1 MRDNPSNKLM
11 TNRQKNA
18 EQPLIADVLQDLYS
32 STPNPLDFY
41 RVAMAHDQIGKSAP
55 SCALC
60 PFRPVCRHAC
70 GGAASDQPHCLAPD
84 RRYLR
89 AGETLYTQGRPTL
102 KVYPVREGGLKHVYE
117 SQLGWQQVIGFLQPG
132 DVAGLE
138 SGDAATYRA
147 SATVLQDTECC
158 AIPVEALLAR
168 MADPGFRGATLAI
181 LRRQAERQS
190 ELLVAIGSMK
200 AAQRLAMLLLDLAAE
215 QARRGMT
222 DGALTLAMTRN
233 DIASYLGLTLETVSR
248 LLSRF
253 SANGLI
259 HVRHRQL
266 RIVDRAGLAAVH
278 ADPEQI
284 TLRGSD
290 NSESQRPATVQGRL

>member
-1 MRDNPSNKLM
+1 
-11 TNRQKNA
+11 
-18 EQPLIADVLQDLYS
+18 
-32 STPNPLDFY
+32 
-41 RVAMAHDQIGKSAP
+41 MAHDPIGKSAP

-60 PFRPVCRHAC
+60 PFQPICRHAC

-117 SQLGWQQVIGFLQPG
+117 SQLGWQQVTGFLQSG
-132 DVAGLE
+132 DVAGLA
-138 SGDAATYRA
+138 SGDATTYRA
-147 SATVLQDTECC
+147 SATALQDTECC
-158 AIPVEALLAR
+158 AIPVEALFAQ
-168 MADPGFRGATLAI
+168 MADPNFRAAVLTI

-215 QARRGMT
+215 QARRGVT
-222 DGALTLAMTRN
+222 DGRLTLAMTRN

-253 SANGLI
+253 GATGLI
-259 HVRHRQL
+259 NVRHRQL
-266 RIVDRAGLAAVH
+266 RITDRAGLAAVH
-278 ADPEQI
+278 ADPAHMM
-284 TLRGSD
+284 LRD
-290 NSESQRPATVQGRL
+290 PVCDKPQPPATAPRCQSR

>member
-1 MRDNPSNKLM
+1 MP
-11 TNRQKNA
+11 
-18 EQPLIADVLQDLYS
+18 QD
-32 STPNPLDFY
+32 PF
-41 RVAMAHDQIGKSAP
+41 GKSAP

-60 PFRPVCRHAC
+60 PFRSICRHAC

-117 SQLGWQQVIGFLQPG
+117 SQLGWQQVSGFVQPG

-138 SGDAATYRA
+138 SGDAATYRT
-147 SATVLQDTECC
+147 SATALQDTECC
-158 AIPVEALLAR
+158 AIPVETLLAR
-168 MADPGFRGATLAI
+168 MADTGFRSAVLTI

-215 QARRGMT
+215 QARRGVT
-222 DGALTLAMTRN
+222 DGRLTLAMTRN

-253 SANGLI
+253 GATGLI

-266 RIVDRAGLAAVH
+266 RIVDRAGLAVVH
-278 ADPEQI
+278 ADPEHI
-284 TLRGSD
+284 TLRGAD
-290 NSESQRPATVQGRL
+290 GGESRRPALVQGQQ